1 MKFFA
6 SILLLSLA
14 VFLGLLY
21 YFTYMPNEANVL
33 AMTFPDVAAYLKG
46 FLNLYVPL
54 LLAALCGIGGGA
66 ARYLYDRRSSTSRA
80 KPQEA
85 LAGAV
90 YAFFGFALIVGGAS
104 VSFAGLPTTS
114 VNLPAAI
121 SYGALFGFLGRN
133 LLALFDLSLAKE
145 TA

>member
-6 SILLLSLA
+6 VVLILSLLIFGLLL
-14 VFLGLLY
+14 Y
-21 YFTYMPNEANVL
+21 WFTYVPDQANTLQL
-33 AMTFPDVAAYLKG
+33 AFPEVATYLKG

-66 ARYLYDRRSSTSRA
+66 ARYFYDRRANPRA
-80 KPQEA
+80 KPHDA

-133 LLALFDLSLAKE
+133 LLALFDLSSAAS
-145 TA
+145 TG